1 MTFKRSRKSAKQFF
15 QNLLR
20 GHKVN
25 TVYQPM
31 LKKQCYIDAY
41 GNHTEA
47 FWKALKQSL
56 KECENPKTCS
66 KYFTDVDELL
76 RSLYAD

>member
-1 MTFKRSRKSAKQFF
+1 MVRKNNKKSRKQFF

-20 GHKVN
+20 GHKVK

-56 KECENPKTCS
+56 RELENPKTCS

-76 RSLYAD
+76 RSLYTD